1 MKDTG
6 NVGRGG
12 GGGGGGMCKEM
23 VRENALSVAIVVIA
37 SHFVTELKQLFSAV
51 IIAHLNETS

>member
-1 MKDTG
+1 
-6 NVGRGG
+6 
-12 GGGGGGMCKEM
+12 MCKEM
-23 VRENALSVAIVVIA
+23 VRENVLSVAIVVIA